1 MSDARRRIDWEEMFS
16 LAIDKENQDD
26 ILKVPPLPTNIPAL
40 CAVKCAL

>member
-16 LAIDKENQDD
+16 LAIDKENQED
-26 ILKVPPLPTNIPAL
+26 ILKVPHLRTNIPAR